1 MKPLVVRILLF
12 LLLVTL
18 AVAGAATWWAWQRT
32 LYQVDGELILPGLK
46 EPVQVYRDERGI
58 PFLYAEDLQDLYM
71 AQGFVTAQ
79 HRLFQLTL
87 YRELIAGR
95 LAEIMGESGIG
106 SDRLIRLLDLQ
117 GNAERHAKRLGP
129 ETRQVLQAYADG
141 INAYVEHYRHEH
153 PLELRLVG
161 LEPRAVTPTDLM
173 AIAHFVSFS
182 QSQTYPEKLVMQRI
196 RDRLGDEAALRLLR
210 PGVQASLPDAA
221 PGPLHSLLPD
231 HPAEVVPGMVAV
243 GSNAWAVAPER
254 SRRGAAVLA
263 NDPHLDARVLPG
275 VWHPMGLSVPGV
287 EAVGAAI
294 PGLPGL
300 VVGRNRHVAFGVT
313 NSYGDMQDVY
323 IEHLDPDDPGAYLE
337 GGRSTPL
344 RTRTETIR
352 VRDAEAP
359 GGFREEQLVVR
370 ETRRGPVISDNRRGR
385 AGERVLS
392 LRWAAAD
399 PDAWEREPGFHALWR
414 ADSADALEDALRRID
429 IFLFNVVYATAD
441 GDIGFRATGR
451 VPLRA
456 DNQGVF
462 PRTVTEEDDWLGWL
476 PADAMPAER
485 NPERGWV
492 AAANHDNRPAGLEA
506 YYSFSFAPAYRHRRI
521 ASLLDQQEAHD
532 WDDHWRYMQDTRN
545 LQAARIRERMVDAMD
560 RLLSSQ
566 PGLSGLAEARDLLAA
581 WDLHDAADQA
591 APLIYQA
598 LYRELA
604 SQAYAPLLGD
614 ELTRAYL
621 AIPYLWQER
630 FDQLLLDDELD
641 QWHGQ
646 AGPAQSRVEEDA
658 VVAVLE
664 RLREVYGAEPGAWRW
679 GEAHRITFISPLR
692 PEGPGRDWLGGGSH
706 PYGGSGETLLRA
718 AYAQGLSF
726 EARLH
731 DSLRLLVDFAEPE
744 RLRVN
749 LAGGV
754 AARQFHPHFRDQLQ
768 AWLTGEPEI
777 WAYGRDA
784 VSGAAVRNAVL
795 VPE

>member
-1 MKPLVVRILLF
+1 MKLIIRLTLF
-12 LLLVTL
+12 LLLLVL
-18 AVAGAATWWAWQRT
+18 AAGAAVAWWAWQRT
-32 LYQVDGELILPGLK
+32 FYQVDGELVLPGLS
-46 EPVQVYRDERGI
+46 EPVEVLRDSNGI
-58 PFLYAEDLQDLYM
+58 PYLYARNLDDLYL

-95 LAEIMGESGIG
+95 LAEIMGDSGLG
-106 SDRLIRLLDLQ
+106 SDRLMRLLDLR
-117 GNAERHAKRLGP
+117 GNAERHAKQLGP
-129 ETRQVLQAYADG
+129 ETRRALQAYADG
-141 INAYVEHYRHEH
+141 INAYVDLYRHEH

-161 LEPRAVTPTDLM
+161 LEARAVTPEDLM
-173 AIAHFVSFS
+173 AVAHFVSFS

-196 RDRLGDEAALRLLR
+196 RDRLGDDAALRLLR
-210 PGVQASLPDAA
+210 PGVQLSMPDSA
-221 PGPLHSLLPD
+221 PGPMQSLLPD
-231 HPAEVVPGMVAV
+231 HPGDVVPGLVAV

-254 SRRGAAVLA
+254 SRGEAAVLA

-287 EAVGAAI
+287 EAVGVAI

-300 VVGRNRHVAFGVT
+300 MVGRNQHVAFGVT

-323 IEHLDPDDPGAYLE
+323 IEHVAPDDPDAYLE
-337 GGRSTPL
+337 GGRRVPF
-344 RTRTETIR
+344 RIRTETIR
-352 VRDAEAP
+352 VRDAEAS
-359 GGFREEQLVVR
+359 GGYREEQLVVR

-399 PDAWEREPGFHALWR
+399 ADAWEREPGFHVLWQ
-414 ADSADALEDALRRID
+414 ADSADALDEAASRID
-429 IFLFNVVYATAD
+429 IFLFNIVYATAA

-451 VPLRA
+451 VPVRA

-462 PRTVTEEDDWLGWL
+462 PKPVTGEDDWLGWL
-476 PADAMPAER
+476 PAGSMPAER
-485 NPERGWV
+485 NPQRGWI

-521 ASLLDQQEAHD
+521 ASLLDQQEAHA
-532 WDDHWRYMQDTRN
+532 WDDHWGYMQDTRN
-545 LQAARIRERMVDAMD
+545 LQAARIRGRMVEVMD
-560 RLLSSQ
+560 RLLSSR
-566 PGLSGLAEARDLLAA
+566 PGLSGLADARDLLAA

-604 SQAYAPLLGD
+604 LQAYAPVLGD
-614 ELTRAYL
+614 ELARAYL

-630 FDQLLLDDELD
+630 FDQLLLDNELD

-646 AGPAQSRVEEDA
+646 AGPPQPRLEEEA
-658 VVAVLE
+658 VAVVLE
-664 RLREVYGAEPGAWRW
+664 RLSSEYGPDPGAWRW

-692 PEGPGRDWLGGGSH
+692 PDGPGRDWLGGGSH

-718 AYAQGLSF
+718 AYAQGLPF

-744 RLRVN
+744 RLRAN

-754 AARQFHPHFRDQLQ
+754 VARQFHPHFRDQLQ
-768 AWLTGEPEI
+768 AWLAGEPET
-777 WAYGRDA
+777 WLFGRNA
-784 VSGAAVRNAVL
+784 VSGAAANNAVL